1 MRYTD
6 KPKRKALDM
15 NYQGLVDELTE
26 VITHVEGSALV
37 SEFDSVIRKYD
48 DLLTTTPLP
57 ATVADWLDDLITLF
71 NECEGAELEREVKA
85 LEREFRAFQ
94 K

>member
-1 MRYTD
+1 
-6 KPKRKALDM
+6 M
-15 NYQGLVDELTE
+15 NYLNCEGLVQELTD
-26 VITHVEGSALV
+26 VITNVEGSALV
-37 SEFDSVIRKYD
+37 GAFDSVLRKYD

-71 NECEGAELEREVKA
+71 NECEGAELEREVQA